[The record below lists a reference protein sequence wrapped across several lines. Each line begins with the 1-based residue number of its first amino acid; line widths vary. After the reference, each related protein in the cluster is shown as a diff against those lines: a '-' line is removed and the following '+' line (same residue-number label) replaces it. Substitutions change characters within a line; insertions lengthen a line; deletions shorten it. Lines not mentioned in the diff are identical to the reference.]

1 MIGQYFHKLN
11 KMEIVCKSDALT
23 LRIFIN
29 DILYLFL
36 DKKKL
41 IGLQSWYINEW
52 DLKIEIYTT
61 DRDILLEYNSL
72 EKWKR
77 VLALINE
84 NI

>member
-1 MIGQYFHKLN
+1 
-11 KMEIVCKSDALT
+11 MEIVCKSDALT